1 MIGPTIKGPPVGT
14 FLSTIFG
21 SSRYLINRQSDLRS
35 SSLGPDCTEGARTAD
50 QLVER
55 RRDQTID
62 NRDHRYLDEQ
72 YHDSRVYQLSDIEV
86 PVLSVANLGGIML
99 HLRGNVVGYLEAGTP
114 NKWLYFISG
123 RYVNISPS
131 QSEGLYSS

>member
-1 MIGPTIKGPPVGT
+1 MSHARGIAISPPHDRSPDQRTSRWYVLGDII
-14 FLSTIFG
+14 LSHMPRTKQTSHI
-21 SSRYLINRQSDLRS
+21 S
-35 SSLGPDCTEGARTAD
+35 GPDCAEGSRTED
-50 QLVER
+50 QLVAQ

-62 NRDHRYLDEQ
+62 NRDYSYLDEE
-72 YHDSRVYQLSDIEV
+72 YHASRVYKLSDIDV

-123 RYVNISPS
+123 R
-131 QSEGLYSS
+131 